1 MVDLGGRES
10 GDLYRCVQ
18 QDQFFKLNLQR
29 FEIPGSRGREFS
41 QNGCEVYLRIIEHTR
56 SSELLAHS
64 TMPGF
69 YRSLLSAP

>member
-29 FEIPGSRGREFS
+29 FEIPGSRGGNFHKMD
-41 QNGCEVYLRIIEHTR
+41 VKYIF
-56 SSELLAHS
+56 EL
-64 TMPGF
+64 
-69 YRSLLSAP
+69 